1 MATTLMCGVPT
12 DYYYYYYYCYYY
24 YYYYYYIKDN
34 REKLQ
39 YCREKKTKYTYIDEI
54 GAETGN
60 RNWEQKLGTES
71 KWCNYLLY
79 FSFKVSLL
87 SSKALRR

>member
-1 MATTLMCGVPT
+1 MNLHTNP
-12 DYYYYYYYCYYY
+12 YYYN
-24 YYYYYYIKDN
+24 IKDN

-39 YCREKKTKYTYIDEI
+39 YCRENTKYKYIDETYIDEI
-54 GAETGN
+54 GAENGN

-87 SSKALRR
+87 SSKAFRR